1 MWSFLSGV
9 SIVCFLCSYG
19 VALALE
25 ISRLYF
31 RLPVRIIILFAFLGI
46 GLLTHAI
53 YLGAGASRPDAAPFS
68 TWHDWCLVAAWL
80 LAAVYFVS
88 ELRRPATTQGVFF
101 LPVVLAL
108 IAAAWFLRHEP
119 PFARHESLR
128 AWGMVHGICLL
139 VGTTAV
145 AVGFVGGL
153 MYLVQSDRLRKK
165 IPPKEGLKLP
175 TLEWLQVFTERMLVI
190 SSAMIGL
197 GLMTGVIMNTV
208 SHANETANIPW
219 TDPVVWSSA
228 ILFSWLAAMSI
239 FNTLY
244 RPARQGRK
252 VAYLVVASFLFLAIE
267 LGIVFFAP
275 SKHTSSSKPAAKLH
289 PIPTRS
295 VSEEFNQTPQESP

>member
-9 SIVCFLCSYG
+9 SMVCFACSYG
-19 VALALE
+19 IALALE

-31 RLPVRIIILFAFLGI
+31 RLPVRLIVLFAFLGI
-46 GLLTHAI
+46 GLFTHAV
-53 YLGAGASRPDAAPFS
+53 YLGAGASRPSEDPFS

-88 ELRRPATTQGVFF
+88 ELRRPATMQGVFF

-108 IAAAWFLRHEP
+108 VAAAYFLRDQP
-119 PFARHESLR
+119 PFARNQSLR
-128 AWGMVHGICLL
+128 AWGILHGIALL
-139 VGTTAV
+139 LGTTAV
-145 AVGFVGGL
+145 AVGFASGL
-153 MYLVQSDRLRKK
+153 MYLVQSDRLRRK
-165 IPPKEGLKLP
+165 IPLREGLKLP
-175 TLEWLQVFTERMLVI
+175 TLEWLQTFTERMLVV

-208 SHANETANIPW
+208 KHGSENTNIPW
-219 TDPVVWSSA
+219 SDPVVWSSA
-228 ILFSWLAAMSI
+228 ILFAWLAAMTI
-239 FNTLY
+239 FNWGY

-275 SKHTSSSKPAAKLH
+275 SQHAMPGKTADASPSAAN
-289 PIPTRS
+289 R
-295 VSEEFNQTPQESP
+295 QEAP

>member
-1 MWSFLSGV
+1 MWSFLSGI
-9 SIVCFLCSYG
+9 SIVCFSCSYG

-31 RLPVRIIILFAFLGI
+31 RLPVRLVVLFTFLGL
-46 GLLTHAI
+46 GLLTQAI
-53 YLGAGASRPDAAPFS
+53 YLGAGASRPEAAPFS

-101 LPVVLAL
+101 LPVVLTL
-108 IAAAWFLRHEP
+108 IAAAYLLRDQP
-119 PFARHESLR
+119 PFARSQSLR

-139 VGTTAV
+139 LGTTAV
-145 AVGFVGGL
+145 AVGFAGGL
-153 MYLVQSDRLRKK
+153 MYLVQSHRLRNK

-175 TLEWLQVFTERMLVI
+175 SLEWLQLFTERMLLL

-197 GLMTGVIMNTV
+197 GLLTGVIMNMV
-208 SHANETANIPW
+208 SHANTEVNLPW
-219 TDPVVWSSA
+219 TDPVVWSSGV
-228 ILFSWLAAMSI
+228 LFGWLAAMTI
-239 FNTLY
+239 FNSLY

-275 SKHTSSSKPAAKLH
+275 SKHAASAGNQKAVDNG
-289 PIPTRS
+289 PSNVSQTR
-295 VSEEFNQTPQESP
+295 EAP